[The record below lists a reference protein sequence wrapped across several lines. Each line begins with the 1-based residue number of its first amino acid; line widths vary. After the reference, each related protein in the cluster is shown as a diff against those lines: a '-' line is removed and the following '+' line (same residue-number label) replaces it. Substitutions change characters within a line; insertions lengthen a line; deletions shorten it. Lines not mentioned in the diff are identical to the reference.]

1 MPPIALPPTLT
12 MSQGRAI
19 SAALAQALAGAER
32 GARAV
37 VDASALH
44 ELDTAALAVLLQAQR
59 DAGARGVQLVVEG
72 APPQLRQIAALYGVD
87 GLLGLAPAAEAQA
100 AST

>member
-1 MPPIALPPTLT
+1 